1 MLPFAFTKEMRVI
14 SPKASFGVPLSVGV
28 STADAESGLSE
39 ALPSA
44 GRRRDARQPA
54 HSPRLQ
60 KRFLVLP
67 LEGLKVDFLLHNH
80 QESRSKESGVC
91 L

>member
-1 MLPFAFTKEMRVI
+1 MLPFAFTKERQGV
-14 SPKASFGVPLSVGV
+14 SPKASFGVSLSVGV
-28 STADAESGLSE
+28 STADAETGLSE

-44 GRRRDARQPA
+44 GRCQDTRQPA

-80 QESRSKESGVC
+80 QESRSKESGVF